1 MKKTKD
7 LPTGKEFPALW
18 ARMREVLIPAHTG
31 LSQLGVKPAQGPP
44 QALAAPRA
52 KRSPG
57 KALQAYQRGLT
68 ASPSGWSGVAAG
80 CGRCRTDSAAG
91 EACWSSTTT

>member
-1 MKKTKD
+1 MD
-7 LPTGKEFPALW
+7 LPTVKEFPALW
-18 ARMREVLIPAHTG
+18 ARVREILIPVHAG

-57 KALQAYQRGLT
+57 KTLQAYQRGLT
-68 ASPSGWSGVAAG
+68 ALTQRVKRG
-80 CGRCRTDSAAG
+80 GRRLRQVSDRLRRWRGLLVRYNDIA
-91 EACWSSTTT
+91 